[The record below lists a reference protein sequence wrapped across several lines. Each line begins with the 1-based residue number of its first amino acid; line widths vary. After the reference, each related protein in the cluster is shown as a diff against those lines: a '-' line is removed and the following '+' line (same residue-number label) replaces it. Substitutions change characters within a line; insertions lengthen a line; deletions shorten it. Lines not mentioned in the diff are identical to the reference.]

1 MHWNGSEASILKELA
16 TTEQLPGVTK
26 KTQEKPVSG

>member
-16 TTEQLPGVTK
+16 PEQLPGVTK
-26 KTQEKPVSG
+26 ETQEKSVSG